1 MQPDVSI
8 VIVNYNTPQYTI
20 QCLESIYKAS
30 PKADYEI
37 VLVDNA
43 SPDGSAE
50 QLEKKYPLIKMVRSG
65 KNSGIAGGNNL
76 GTRAASGMYI
86 LLLNNDTLV
95 KPGAIDLTIEFLNAH
110 PEAAGVGGNLLNED
124 GSFQSGYIDFHTL
137 GQVFLVLTRLGILLR
152 PDYPSHPRG
161 TTLKEVDWMSTA
173 FMTFRKDA
181 LESVGL
187 MNEEYFIYSDESDL
201 QYRIKQQ
208 GWKIYYL
215 PELDTIHFGGRSLTP
230 WRRRRLFYRGYLL
243 FFTKHRGPMQTL
255 LLRVMFVVACLLKL
269 PFWWLSS
276 FISRF
281 KDQAGEEI
289 RSNLDILQMSFR
301 KGIAPP

>member
-76 GTRAASGMYI
+76 GTRAASGRYI

-137 GQVFLVLTRLGILLR
+137 GQVFFSDL
-152 PDYPSHPRG
+152 
-161 TTLKEVDWMSTA
+161 TTLPT
-173 FMTFRKDA
+173 
-181 LESVGL
+181 LE
-187 MNEEYFIYSDESDL
+187 E
-201 QYRIKQQ
+201 Q
-208 GWKIYYL
+208 
-215 PELDTIHFGGRSLTP
+215 H
-230 WRRRRLFYRGYLL
+230 
-243 FFTKHRGPMQTL
+243 
-255 LLRVMFVVACLLKL
+255 
-269 PFWWLSS
+269 
-276 FISRF
+276 
-281 KDQAGEEI
+281 
-289 RSNLDILQMSFR
+289 
-301 KGIAPP
+301 